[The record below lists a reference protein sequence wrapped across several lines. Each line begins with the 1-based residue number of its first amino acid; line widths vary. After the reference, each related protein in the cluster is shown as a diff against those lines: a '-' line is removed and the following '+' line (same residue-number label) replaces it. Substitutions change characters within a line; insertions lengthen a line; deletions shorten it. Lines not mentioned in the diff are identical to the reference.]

1 MIQLEYWH
9 GKPQTTFS
17 YRKDCITAS
26 YKLFICV
33 VSLTASLFE
42 KRRYPKDKH
51 QKNIRMKKLIILLAI
66 AGFAF
71 TGCENYTAQ
80 IEQLKQEKD
89 SVIAVVGQKD
99 EQLGEFVNTVSAI
112 ENNLSSI
119 TEKQGTIKETITND
133 PEKIKSSRD
142 RISAQ
147 IAEITRLM
155 DDSKS
160 RMDLLNKKIKSS
172 RTENAKLKKLLTA
185 LNDQLAQKDIEL
197 ANLHSQLLVLNE
209 QVATLNTKVTGLQT
223 EKEQQAAVITDQTTK
238 LHTAYVA
245 VGTYKQLRDK
255 QVVKKEGGI
264 LGIGAEKEL
273 VPGAN
278 QEAFNKIDITQTQT
292 IAINSKDAE
301 VVTTHPI
308 DSYKLVKNTTGKE
321 VSYLEITDPDKF
333 WKSSKYLVVL
343 KD

>member
-1 MIQLEYWH
+1 
-9 GKPQTTFS
+9 
-17 YRKDCITAS
+17 
-26 YKLFICV
+26 
-33 VSLTASLFE
+33 
-42 KRRYPKDKH
+42 
-51 QKNIRMKKLIILLAI
+51 MKKLIILLAV

-99 EQLGEFVNTVSAI
+99 EQLGEFVNAVSDI
-112 ENNLSSI
+112 ENNLSAI
-119 TEKQGTIKETITND
+119 TEKQGNIKETISND
-133 PEKIKSSRD
+133 PEKAKSSRE

-147 IAEITRLM
+147 IAEINRLM
-155 DDSKS
+155 DESKS
-160 RMDLLNKKIKSS
+160 KMASINKKLKSS
-172 RTENAKLKKLLTA
+172 RTENVKLQKLLAT
-185 LNDQLAQKDIEL
+185 LNEQLAQKDVEL
-197 ANLHSQLLVLNE
+197 ADLHNQLLALNE
-209 QVATLNTKVTGLQT
+209 QVANLNTKVTGLQT
-223 EKEQQAAVITDQTTK
+223 EKDQQAAVISDQTTK

-255 QVVKKEGGI
+255 QVVKKEGGV

-278 QEAFNKIDITQTQT
+278 EEAFNKIDITQTST

-301 VVTTHPI
+301 VVTTHPV